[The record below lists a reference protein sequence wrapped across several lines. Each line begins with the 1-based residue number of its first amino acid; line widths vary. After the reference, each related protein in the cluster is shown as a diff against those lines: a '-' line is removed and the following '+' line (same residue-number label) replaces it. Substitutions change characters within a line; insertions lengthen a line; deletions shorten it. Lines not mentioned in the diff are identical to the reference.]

1 MAVFLRPITEI
12 AFTPAFGKD
21 AALVTVNELV
31 PIATAAFVVLA
42 LIPLIVMPCPD
53 ICAPVKEIPTDAVV
67 LTVVADEAVSGVE
80 QV

>member
-1 MAVFLRPITEI
+1 MAVFLFPITEI
-12 AFTPAFGKD
+12 ALTPAVGND
-21 AALVTVNELV
+21 AADVTVKPFAPN
-31 PIATAAFVVLA
+31 ATAALEALA